1 MPDWMAR
8 AGAKGRSGM
17 ATHAIW
23 LTSTSALALQWLLI
37 RWIGIHL
44 PPPLEALSSGIG
56 IFGAAFILSWA
67 AELAQLDIPR
77 SLAIAALAI
86 IAVLPEYAVDLYLAW
101 QAGKDP
107 AYVGYATANM
117 TGANRL
123 LIGIGWAALVFVLWF
138 KSLGK
143 QTEIHLEPGHGI
155 ELLYLLLATG
165 YSFLIP
171 LKGTLSAVDSVV
183 LLSLVGLYFRAVARQ
198 PVELPHLVGPTILI
212 SRFRL
217 PLRRAT
223 TIAMFLFSGLTILV
237 AAEPFAESLIATG
250 KIFQVPE
257 YLLIQWLAPLA
268 SESPEFIVA
277 ILFVLRGSAAAG
289 MGTLLSSKVNQWTLL
304 VGALPLAYSLSL
316 SRLEA
321 MPLDAVQVK
330 EIFLTAAQSLLG
342 VVMLASFSFSL
353 RDGTLLFLLFST
365 QLLTQLLPQIFPSL
379 FAALPRFAFTAGYLF
394 AYSYLVFSLLY
405 LAVSRDN
412 RRGFLGLLKLR
423 IEGPSL
429 GKAVGHAPNAG
440 REKLP

>member
-1 MPDWMAR
+1 M
-8 AGAKGRSGM
+8 AGAGAAGRGNG
-17 ATHAIW
+17 TTGHAIW
-23 LTSTSALALQWLLI
+23 LISAFALALQWLLV
-37 RWIGIHL
+37 RWTGVHL
-44 PPPLEALSSGIG
+44 PPTIEALSSGAG

-67 AELAQLDIPR
+67 AEVAQLDIPR

-101 QAGKDP
+101 QAGQDP

-123 LIGIGWAALVFVLWF
+123 LIGVGWAALVFVLWM
-138 KSLGK
+138 KSRGRR
-143 QTEIHLEPGHGI
+143 TEIRLEPGHGI

-171 LKGTLSAVDSVV
+171 LKGTLSVVDSVV
-183 LLSLVGLYFRAVARQ
+183 LFSLVGLYFRAVARQ

-212 SRFRL
+212 CRLRL

-223 TIAMFLFSGLTILV
+223 TAAMFLFSGLTILV

-250 KIFQVPE
+250 KILQVPE

-304 VGALPLAYSLSL
+304 VGALPLAYSLSMGQVA
-316 SRLEA
+316 S

-342 VVMLASFSFSL
+342 VVVLASFSLSL
-353 RDGTLLFLLFST
+353 REGTLLFSLFST
-365 QLLTQLLPQIFPSL
+365 QLLTQLLPHMFPQL
-379 FAALPRFAFTAGYLF
+379 FATLPRFAFTAGYLF
-394 AYSYLVFSLLY
+394 AYAYLVLSVLF
-405 LAVSRDN
+405 LAVSRES
-412 RRGFLGLLKLR
+412 RRGFFGLLKLR
-423 IEGPSL
+423 IEGPAL
-429 GKAVGHAPNAG
+429 KETVGRVPNPGGG
-440 REKLP
+440 RLS

>member
-1 MPDWMAR
+1 MT
-8 AGAKGRSGM
+8 G
-17 ATHAIW
+17 HAIW
-23 LTSTSALALQWLLI
+23 LLSAFALALQWLLV
-37 RWIGIHL
+37 RWTGVHL
-44 PPPLEALSSGIG
+44 PPTIEALSSGAG
-56 IFGAAFILSWA
+56 ILGAAFILSWA
-67 AELAQLDIPR
+67 AELAQLEIPR

-123 LIGIGWAALVFVLWF
+123 LIGVGWAALVFVLWL
-138 KSLGK
+138 KSRGK
-143 QTEIHLEPGHGI
+143 RTEIRLEPGHGI
-155 ELLYLLLATG
+155 ELFYLLLATG
-165 YSFLIP
+165 YSFVIP
-171 LKGTLSAVDSVV
+171 LKGTLSVVDSVV

-212 SRFRL
+212 SRLRL

-223 TIAMFLFSGLTILV
+223 TVAMFLFSGLTILV

-250 KIFQVPE
+250 KILQVPE

-289 MGTLLSSKVNQWTLL
+289 MGILLSSKVNQWTLL
-304 VGALPLAYSLSL
+304 VGALPLAYALSL
-316 SRLEA
+316 GQIA
-321 MPLDAVQVK
+321 GMPLDPVQVK

-342 VVMLASFSFSL
+342 VVVLASFSLSL
-353 RDGTLLFLLFST
+353 REGALLFVLFST
-365 QLLTQLLPQIFPSL
+365 QLLTQLLPQMFPQL
-379 FAALPRFAFTAGYLF
+379 FASLPRFAFTAGYLF
-394 AYSYLVFSLLY
+394 AYAYLIFSVLF
-405 LAVSRDN
+405 LAASREN
-412 RRGFLGLLKLR
+412 RWGFFGLLKLR

-429 GKAVGHAPNAG
+429 GEAVGRVPNPG
-440 REKLP
+440 GKRLS